1 MEEHPQKGPIMGSSH
16 RRRRERRFRRYL
28 SRGRLSKAQSLFLR
42 HPRLDIDAGE
52 PPPLHRSC
60 ARHDAPALRLLL
72 CLGADP
78 THQDRHGN
86 TALHAA
92 AQQGPS
98 AYKDFFLPLM
108 TQCPTAMKM
117 KNKQGETPGEL
128 LGWESP
134 PEPSVESEEEEEEA
148 YREREWRQKLQEELE
163 DEWQEML
170 GRFEGDEDATLDT
183 PEPESFSAW
192 TERLAREHA
201 QKRRQQQATKRARH
215 PKCPSASCRSWQQQ
229 EKECRLFQERAQ
241 AKEEE
246 LRESRARRTQEDR
259 GHCGGDCNRTKPMG
273 DLRKGGHTL
282 WCFKDIPWPCLGG
295 RDPEAMAAALVA
307 RGPPPTDR
315 GALRKYLRAQQVQ
328 WHPDRFLQR
337 FGCQI
342 EAREREKVMEI
353 VTALSQA
360 LNRHAED
367 LK

>member
-1 MEEHPQKGPIMGSSH
+1 MGSSSH
-16 RRRRERRFRRYL
+16 RRRRQRRFRRYL
-28 SRGRLSKAQSLFLR
+28 STGRLSKARSLFRR

-52 PPPLHRSC
+52 PPPLHRAC
-60 ARHDAPALRLLL
+60 ARRDASALRLLL
-72 CLGADP
+72 HLGADP
-78 THQDRHGN
+78 AHQDRHGN

-92 AQQGPS
+92 ARQGPS

-117 KNKQGETPGEL
+117 KNKLGETPGEL
-128 LGWESP
+128 LDWESP
-134 PEPSVESEEEEEEA
+134 PESSVEAEEEEEEA
-148 YREREWRQKLQEELE
+148 YRERKWRQKLQEELE

-170 GRFEGDEDATLDT
+170 GRFEGDEDATLDM

-201 QKRRQQQATKRARH
+201 QKRQQQHAAERAQR
-215 PKCPSASCRSWQQQ
+215 PKCMSASYRSWQQQ
-229 EKECRLFQERAQ
+229 EEERRLFQERAQ

-246 LRESRARRTQEDR
+246 LRESRAQKTQEAR
-259 GHCGGDCNRTKPMG
+259 GRCWGDPNRTKPRG
-273 DLRKGGHTL
+273 DLSKGGERF
-282 WCFKDIPWPCLGG
+282 WCSGDIPWPCLAG

-360 LNRHAED
+360 LNRHAEG

>member
-1 MEEHPQKGPIMGSSH
+1 MGSSH